1 MDMVAAIIN
10 PDDPDVA
17 SRLAEAGSV
26 DAVPMGGRQVA
37 KRGHEAPVD
46 SLDPDAIET
55 FAGYVLDDEVSDVL
69 GI

>member
-1 MDMVAAIIN
+1 MVAAITN
-10 PDDPDVA
+10 PDDPEVA
-17 SRLAEAGSV
+17 LRLSEAGDV
-26 DAVPMGGRQVA
+26 DGVPMVGRQVA

-55 FAGYVLDDEVSDVL
+55 FAGYVLDSEVNEIL